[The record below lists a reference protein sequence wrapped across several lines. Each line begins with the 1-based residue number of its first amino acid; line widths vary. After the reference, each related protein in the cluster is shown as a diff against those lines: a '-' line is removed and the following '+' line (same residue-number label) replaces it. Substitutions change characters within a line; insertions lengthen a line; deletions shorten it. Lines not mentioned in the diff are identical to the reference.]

1 MHLLERYIVSSYMG
15 YRARRPGTSLAA
27 RAETHVCLI
36 QGVLVMAS
44 SIPYGPRS
52 TANQVL
58 AGVDLTRKWILVT
71 GCNEEIGLET
81 MNALAA
87 NGAHVLGLADSLSG
101 AKSACEQVGPRATP
115 VACDLADLDSVAAAA
130 EMIRG
135 LNVSL
140 DAIVANAEVTSP
152 STLRTRYGVELQF
165 LGNHIGHFALVNQ
178 LLDLV
183 RNGTG
188 RVVIVSS
195 SASIIQAPAEGIM
208 FDNLDGRRFYDA
220 MTFYG
225 QSKFAVALY
234 AKELSR
240 RLRRRAIAVNS
251 LHPGASKVTGVLQ
264 DLLLPLRV
272 VRSTVQLFMKS
283 RGQRAATG
291 ALLAAS
297 PCVTGIT
304 GEYWSD
310 CQVAEGNPLLND
322 SDLAKRLWQVS
333 MQIVER
339 ITSATRTD
347 AGGWLVRREAIEP

>member
-1 MHLLERYIVSSYMG
+1 M
-15 YRARRPGTSLAA
+15 
-27 RAETHVCLI
+27 
-36 QGVLVMAS
+36 
-44 SIPYGPRS
+44 
-52 TANQVL
+52 
-58 AGVDLTRKWILVT
+58 LVT
-71 GCNEEIGLET
+71 GCNEEIGFET
-81 MNALAA
+81 MNALTA
-87 NGAHVLGLADSLSG
+87 NGAHVFGLANSLAG
-101 AKSACEQVGPRATP
+101 AKSACDQIGPRATP

-135 LNVSL
+135 LQVSL
-140 DAIVANAEVTSP
+140 DAIIANSEVASP
-152 STLRTRYGVELQF
+152 RTLLRRYGVELQF
-165 LGNHIGHFALVNQ
+165 LSNHIGHFALVNQ

-188 RVVIVSS
+188 RIVIVSS
-195 SASIIQAPAEGIM
+195 SAGIVQAPPEGIM
-208 FDNLDGRRFYDA
+208 FDNLDGQRFYDP

-251 LHPGASKVTGVLQ
+251 LHPGVRKGAGPHN

-272 VRSTVQLFMKS
+272 VRSTVQQFLKS
-283 RGQRAATG
+283 VGQRAATG

-297 PCVTGIT
+297 PCVRGIT

-322 SDLAKRLWQVS
+322 SELAKRLWQVS
-333 MQIVER
+333 LQIVAR
-339 ITSATRTD
+339 ITSATRTNT
-347 AGGWLVRREAIEP
+347 GGGVIRREAIEHLSRQKVPQLR

>member
-1 MHLLERYIVSSYMG
+1 M
-15 YRARRPGTSLAA
+15 AR
-27 RAETHVCLI
+27 
-36 QGVLVMAS
+36 
-44 SIPYGPRS
+44 SISHGARS

-58 AGVDLTRKWILVT
+58 AGVDLTRKWMLVT
-71 GCNEEIGLET
+71 GCNEKIGFET

-87 NGAHVLGLADSLSG
+87 NGAHVFGLANSLAG
-101 AKSACEQVGPRATP
+101 AKYACDQIGPRATP

-135 LNVSL
+135 LQVSL
-140 DAIVANAEVTSP
+140 DAIIANSEVASP
-152 STLRTRYGVELQF
+152 RTLHRRYGVELQF

-188 RVVIVSS
+188 RIVIVSS
-195 SASIIQAPAEGIM
+195 SASVVQAPPEGIM
-208 FDNLDGRRFYDA
+208 FDNLDGYRFYDP

-240 RLRRRAIAVNS
+240 RLRRRGIAVNS
-251 LHPGASKVTGVLQ
+251 LHPGATQG
-264 DLLLPLRV
+264 
-272 VRSTVQLFMKS
+272 TV
-283 RGQRAATG
+283 GQRAATG

-310 CQVAEGNPLLND
+310 CKVAEGNPLLND
-322 SDLAKRLWQVS
+322 SELAKRLWQVS
-333 MQIVER
+333 MQIVAR
-339 ITSATRTD
+339 ITSVTKTTLAL
-347 AGGWLVRREAIEP
+347 A

>member
-1 MHLLERYIVSSYMG
+1 
-15 YRARRPGTSLAA
+15 
-27 RAETHVCLI
+27 
-36 QGVLVMAS
+36 MAS
-44 SIPYGPRS
+44 SIPHGARS
-52 TANQVL
+52 TANQVI

-71 GCNEEIGLET
+71 GCNEDLGLET

-87 NGAHVLGLADSLSG
+87 NGAHVFGLASSLAI
-101 AKSACEQVGPRATP
+101 AKSACDQIGPRATP

-130 EMIRG
+130 EMMRG
-135 LNVSL
+135 LQVSL
-140 DAIVANAEVTSP
+140 DAIITNAEVENP
-152 STLRTRYGVELQF
+152 PTLRRRYGVELQF
-165 LGNHIGHFALVNQ
+165 LVNHIGHFALVNQ

-188 RVVIVSS
+188 RIVIVSS
-195 SASIIQAPAEGIM
+195 SASIMQAPPDGIM
-208 FDNLDGRRFYDA
+208 FDNLDGHRFYDP

-225 QSKFAVALY
+225 QSKFALALY

-251 LHPGASKVTGVLQ
+251 LHPGATMITGLRK

-283 RGQRAATG
+283 SSQRAATG
-291 ALLAAS
+291 VLLAAS

-310 CQVAEGNPLLND
+310 CQIAEGNPLLND
-322 SDLAKRLWQVS
+322 STLAQRLWQVS
-333 MQIVER
+333 MQIVQR
-339 ITSATRTD
+339 IKNAARTN
-347 AGGWLVRREAIEP
+347 ARGFKIRREAIEH

>member
-1 MHLLERYIVSSYMG
+1 
-15 YRARRPGTSLAA
+15 
-27 RAETHVCLI
+27 
-36 QGVLVMAS
+36 MAS
-44 SIPYGPRS
+44 SIPHGARS

-71 GCNEEIGLET
+71 GCNEEVGFET

-87 NGAHVLGLADSLSG
+87 NGAHVFGLANSFAG
-101 AKSACEQVGPRATP
+101 AKNACDQIGPRATP
-115 VACDLADLDSVAAAA
+115 VECDLADLDSVTAAA

-135 LNVSL
+135 LQVSL
-140 DAIVANAEVTSP
+140 DAIIANAEVASP
-152 STLRTRYGVELQF
+152 PTLHTRYGVELQF
-165 LGNHIGHFALVNQ
+165 LSNHIGHFALVNQ

-188 RVVIVSS
+188 RIVIVSS
-195 SASIIQAPAEGIM
+195 SASVVQAPPEGIM
-208 FDNLDGRRFYDA
+208 FDNLDGHRFYDP

-251 LHPGASKVTGVLQ
+251 LHPGAKGTGSRK

-272 VRSTVQLFMKS
+272 VRSTVQQFMKS
-283 RGQRAATG
+283 AGQRAATA

-297 PCVTGIT
+297 PSVTGTT

-310 CQVAEGNPLLND
+310 CQVAKGNPLLND
-322 SDLAKRLWQVS
+322 SELAKRLWQVS
-333 MQIVER
+333 MQIVQR
-339 ITSATRTD
+339 ITNATRIN
-347 AGGWLVRREAIEP
+347 AGGSMIWREAVEH